1 MRAGDIATGRREER
15 ESVTEPSLS
24 LYGTPLSGHAHRV
37 EAFLVLLGLPYRYV
51 EAPAAVRQSAE
62 FRRLNPLGQI
72 PVLVDGDLVLAD
84 SNAILVYLA
93 RRYAPDSA
101 WLPADPVGAARVQRW
116 LSIAAGE
123 VMYGPATCRMAT
135 LWGRA
140 PGDPVRGQ
148 EIAGRLLAFMNDHL
162 DGRTFLAAEHPTLA
176 DLAIYAYV
184 AHAPEGRIALEPYP
198 AVRAWISRIEALP
211 RWKTMPRSAVP
222 EAATS

>member
-1 MRAGDIATGRREER
+1 MIEAT
-15 ESVTEPSLS
+15 LS

-62 FRRLNPLGQI
+62 FRRLNSLGQI
-72 PVLVDGDLVLAD
+72 PVLVDSDGNSEGNSDGDGDLVLAD

-93 RRYAPDSA
+93 RRYAPDSQ
-101 WLPADPVGAARVQRW
+101 WLPTDPVGAARVQRW

-123 VMYGPATCRMAT
+123 VMYGPATCRMAA

-140 PGDPVRGQ
+140 PGDPVRG
-148 EIAGRLLAFMNDHL
+148 EDIAARLLAFMNDHL
-162 DGRTFLAAEHPTLA
+162 DGRAFLAAEHPTLA
-176 DLAIYAYV
+176 DLALYAYV
-184 AHAPEGRIALEPYP
+184 AHAPEGRISLEPYP
-198 AVRAWISRIEALP
+198 AVRAWISRLEAMP